1 MRRKSKRDR
10 NRTQTV
16 MMTAPTTTT
25 TTESA
30 AAGAIAK
37 NGYPAMPVISQPTR
51 AAGKNPTVTAEDVNK
66 AAPLASAAAALVI
79 VHHHQHH
86 KRSSYQAV
94 CLWML
99 KKQLDLVISTG
110 H

>member
-25 TTESA
+25 TESA

-37 NGYPAMPVISQPTR
+37 NGYPAMPVTTQPTR

-79 VHHHQHH
+79 VHHQHH
-86 KRSSYQAV
+86 KRSGYQAV

-99 KKQLDLVISTG
+99 RKQLDLVISTG

>member
-16 MMTAPTTTT
+16 MMTAPTATTT
-25 TTESA
+25 MES
-30 AAGAIAK
+30 AGAIAK
-37 NGYPAMPVISQPTR
+37 NGYPAMPVTTTQPTR

-66 AAPLASAAAALVI
+66 AAPMAAAALVI
-79 VHHHQHH
+79 VHHQHH
-86 KRSSYQAV
+86 KRSGYQAV

-99 KKQLDLVISTG
+99 RKQLDLIILTG

>member
-16 MMTAPTTTT
+16 MMTAPTA
-25 TTESA
+25 TTES
-30 AAGAIAK
+30 AGAIAK
-37 NGYPAMPVISQPTR
+37 NGYPAMPVTTQPTR

-66 AAPLASAAAALVI
+66 AAPMASAAAALAI
-79 VHHHQHH
+79 VHHQHQ
-86 KRSSYQAV
+86 KRSGYQAV

-99 KKQLDLVISTG
+99 RKQLDLVISTG

>member
-25 TTESA
+25 TMES
-30 AAGAIAK
+30 AGAIAK
-37 NGYPAMPVISQPTR
+37 NGYPAMPVTTQPTR

-66 AAPLASAAAALVI
+66 AAPMASAAAALVI
-79 VHHHQHH
+79 VHHQHH
-86 KRSSYQAV
+86 ARSGYQAV

-99 KKQLDLVISTG
+99 RKQLDLVISTG